1 MKKPS
6 SRFST
11 GNIVEVM
18 DYEMGEEEIVVA
30 HGKMT
35 NVEENTFHGVIIYRY
50 CMCFWGAKKPQW
62 LVSPLEK
69 QRIGW
74 PSHQEN
80 WTSCREFYNVAHQ
93 NFTQYMRRVIDECKK
108 KHFGHMMG
116 SSVYHVQSIA

>member
-1 MKKPS
+1 MKFDIRYEYKCRWLERMKKPS

-50 CMCFWGAKKPQW
+50 CMCF
-62 LVSPLEK
+62 
-69 QRIGW
+69 
-74 PSHQEN
+74 
-80 WTSCREFYNVAHQ
+80 
-93 NFTQYMRRVIDECKK
+93 
-108 KHFGHMMG
+108 
-116 SSVYHVQSIA
+116 